1 MTDQKQVAPPDTSKY
16 EDSTGI
22 EPNDIDLL
30 TAFTR
35 RVSGELHKVD
45 SQNVGSNSN
54 IRAHH
59 LDQKKIL
66 AGLDRSAKK
75 SEQTQ
80 ETTVDRKPNPGTQQS
95 APQPKPK
102 AVEPPRRAA
111 VSTTAPVSIDIEK
124 RFSRL
129 ESATNALRK
138 AKKIKRG
145 IQYTVSSNG
154 FKGEIKDAELLAEFV
169 INEVAKGVK
178 TITIRSIND
187 TKDKE

>member
-1 MTDQKQVAPPDTSKY
+1 MTDQQQVAPPDTAKY
-16 EDSTGI
+16 EDESGI
-22 EPNDIDLL
+22 SPDDIGLL

-66 AGLDRSAKK
+66 AGLNRPAK

-80 ETTVDRKPNPGTQQS
+80 ETTVDKQSNPGTQQP

-102 AVEPPRRAA
+102 AVEQPR
-111 VSTTAPVSIDIEK
+111 VAPQVVTVDSDVEK
-124 RFSRL
+124 RITRL

-138 AKKIKRG
+138 AKRIKRG
-145 IQYTVSSNG
+145 TRYTVSSNG
-154 FKGEIKDAELLAEFV
+154 FKGEIRDAELLAEFV

>member
-1 MTDQKQVAPPDTSKY
+1 MTDQKQVTPPDTAKY
-16 EDSTGI
+16 EDSIGI
-22 EPNDIDLL
+22 EPDDIDLL

-66 AGLDRSAKK
+66 AGLNKPAKK

-95 APQPKPK
+95 APQPKSK
-102 AVEPPRRAA
+102 AVEPPRQVP
-111 VSTTAPVSIDIEK
+111 VSTSSPISKDVEK
-124 RFSRL
+124 RIARL

-145 IQYTVSSNG
+145 IKYTVSSNG